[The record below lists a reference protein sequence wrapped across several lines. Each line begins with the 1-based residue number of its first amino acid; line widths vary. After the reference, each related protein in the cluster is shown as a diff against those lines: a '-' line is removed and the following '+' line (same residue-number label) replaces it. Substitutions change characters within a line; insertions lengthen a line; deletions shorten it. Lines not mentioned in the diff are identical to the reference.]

1 MPKIVLSSRHWTS
14 YRVDNVLCRLLD
26 RDQVT
31 AEEEKADDE
40 EDDDLLKAFKVHA
53 FHAFYFGHYLKS
65 GPATIAAIHI

>member
-1 MPKIVLSSRHWTS
+1 MPESALSFKTL
-14 YRVDNVLCRLLD
+14 DDVLCRLLD

-53 FHAFYFGHYLKS
+53 FHAFFTLD
-65 GPATIAAIHI
+65 IV

>member
-1 MPKIVLSSRHWTS
+1 MFDLGIWPLPEIALYFRHWTS
-14 YRVDNVLCRLLD
+14 YCVDDVLCRLLD

-53 FHAFYFGHYLKS
+53 FHAFTLD
-65 GPATIAAIHI
+65 II